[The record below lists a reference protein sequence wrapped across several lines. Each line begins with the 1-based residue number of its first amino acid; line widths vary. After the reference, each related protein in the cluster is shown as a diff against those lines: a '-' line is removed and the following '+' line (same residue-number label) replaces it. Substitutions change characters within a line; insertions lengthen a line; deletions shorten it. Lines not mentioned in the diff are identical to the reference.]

1 MATVTFVC
9 PQCRTNLKT
18 SQRIDSDQEVR
29 CPKCDMVFP
38 APPETSYFDPDETH
52 TTAHGNLEEPDFLGS
67 ALPRS
72 GSNRTKW
79 ILLCSAMIVVLFTAG
94 TAFLAW
100 KTIENWGRNEGTGRE
115 DPLAFVPPESTLVV
129 GVDLGAL
136 AAHPDWADQVEKGI
150 RQLSRSSIFWDD
162 CKANTGVEF
171 RELFD
176 QVILAFKLDG
186 LNRNEAPHLTLIAHS
201 RVPFNQNRIRDSDPD
216 MYRQVA
222 NGKTYYKRQ
231 DGNLLSFSWLYM
243 PSDRIL
249 VLSSLPEFDFLP
261 LLEHDGTQPLVPPDE
276 IQRIQAVQGNPF
288 WAEFPFYRTD
298 ELSAP
303 DHPTTTMRQD
313 VKRAFAALVT
323 VAPTLTPVIKTL
335 SEVQAA
341 SASAQWE
348 GEKMTV
354 TLDLDCLNE
363 EIARKGSSRLQEFK
377 GKKTIGGKGLPNLF
391 TRNAQAFLKLVELI
405 QEVWDHAG
413 FSTQADQIRI
423 TARITPPASENL
435 PALGAQMSRIL
446 GFGSNRQSPSPP
458 PQGQGGRRGF
468 QPGGPPKQVPPGN
481 V

>member
-1 MATVTFVC
+1 
-9 PQCRTNLKT
+9 
-18 SQRIDSDQEVR
+18 
-29 CPKCDMVFP
+29 MVFA
-38 APPETSYFDPDETH
+38 APPESSSLDLDKKH
-52 TTAHGNLEEPDFLGS
+52 TTTLVSTEGHEFLGS

-94 TAFLAW
+94 TAYLAW
-100 KTIENWGRNEGTGRE
+100 KTIENWGRNGGTGRE

-129 GVDLGAL
+129 GVDLGIL
-136 AAHPDWADQVEKGI
+136 AAHPDWADQIEKGI
-150 RQLSRSSIFWDD
+150 RQLSLSPIFWDD

-186 LNRNEAPHLTLIAHS
+186 LNRSEAPHLTLIAHS

-261 LLEHDGTQPLVPPDE
+261 LLEHDGTQSLVPPDE

-303 DHPTTTMRQD
+303 DNPITTMRQD

-341 SASAQWE
+341 SASAHWE
-348 GEKMTV
+348 GEKMTL
-354 TLDLDCLNE
+354 TLDLDCPNE
-363 EIARKGSSRLQEFK
+363 DIARKGSSRLREFK
-377 GKKTIGGKGLPNLF
+377 GKTPIGGNGLLIPF
-391 TRNAQAFLKLVELI
+391 TRNAQAFIKLAELI
-405 QEVWDHAG
+405 QEIWDHAG
-413 FSTQADQIRI
+413 FSTQGDKIRM
-423 TARITPPASENL
+423 TARISPPGSENL
-435 PALGAQMSRIL
+435 PALGVQMSRIL
-446 GFGSNRQSPSPP
+446 GFGSNRQSPSAP